1 MLSPSRSHGSKEM
14 NRELVFVLE
23 PESGRVTVEISR
35 SPSSAIKELQGDLG
49 IRVNVNCAKPADSS
63 KCGASRAPENTRF
76 FPDDNS
82 MVWLY
87 RIYHDSV
94 ADGPGRRSVVQV
106 AGCSI
111 RCQGCYVPETH
122 ERGNGSRVSIA
133 RIVDEILE
141 NRARHDGVTILG
153 GEPFDQPGPLAE
165 LIYRLKRH
173 GLHLTVYTGY
183 TMETL
188 IERRQP
194 AIDYALTHAD
204 LLIDGPFVT
213 RLNRN
218 AGEYRGSR
226 NQRFV
231 SIGNPGVKLYS
242 GSEKGGI

>member
-1 MLSPSRSHGSKEM
+1 M

-23 PESGRVTVEISR
+23 PDSGRVTVEISR
-35 SPSSAIKELQGDLG
+35 SPSSAIEELQGDLG
-49 IRVNVNCAKPADSS
+49 IRVNVNCAKPADPS
-63 KCGASRAPENTRF
+63 KRGASRAPENTRF

-94 ADGPGRRSVVQV
+94 TDGPGRRSVIQV
-106 AGCSI
+106 SGCSI

-122 ERGNGSRVSIA
+122 QRENGSRVSIA
-133 RIVDEILE
+133 LIVDEILKDRE
-141 NRARHDGVTILG
+141 RHDGVTILG

-188 IERRQP
+188 IERKQP
-194 AIDYALTHAD
+194 AIDYTLTHAD

-213 RLNRN
+213 SLNRN

-226 NQRFV
+226 NQRF
-231 SIGNPGVKLYS
+231 ICLTKPGVGRHL
-242 GSEKGGI
+242 GREKNCI

>member
-1 MLSPSRSHGSKEM
+1 MLSPDRSHGSKEM

-23 PESGRVTVEISR
+23 PDSGRVTVEISR
-35 SPSSAIKELQGDLG
+35 SPSSAVRDLEGDLG
-49 IRVNVNCAKPADSS
+49 IRLNVNCAKPADSS
-63 KCGASRAPENTRF
+63 KRGTKKTPNNTQF
-76 FPDDNS
+76 FPEDNS
-82 MVWLY
+82 TVWLY

-94 ADGPGRRSVVQV
+94 TDGPGRRSVIQV
-106 AGCSI
+106 SGCSI

-122 ERGNGSRVSIA
+122 ERENGRRVSKA
-133 RIVDEILE
+133 SIVDEILE
-141 NRARHDGVTILG
+141 NRERHDGVTILG

-165 LIYRLKRH
+165 LVYSLKRH

-188 IERRQP
+188 IERKQP
-194 AIDYALTHAD
+194 AIDYVLTHAD

-226 NQRFV
+226 NQRFI
-231 SIGNPGVKLYS
+231 SIGNAG
-242 GSEKGGI
+242 

>member
-1 MLSPSRSHGSKEM
+1 MLSPRRSHGSKEM

-23 PESGRVTVEISR
+23 PDSGRVTVEISR
-35 SPSSAIKELQGDLG
+35 SPSSAIRELQDDLG
-49 IRVNVNCAKPADSS
+49 IRVNVNCAKPADSA
-63 KCGASRAPENTRF
+63 KRGTKNTPDSRRSV
-76 FPDDNS
+76 PDDNS

-94 ADGPGRRSVVQV
+94 TDGLGRRSVIQV
-106 AGCSI
+106 SGCSI

-122 ERGNGSRVSIA
+122 ERENGRRVSIPS
-133 RIVDEILE
+133 IVDEILE
-141 NRARHDGVTILG
+141 NRERHDGVTILG

-165 LIYRLKRH
+165 LVYRLKRH

-183 TMETL
+183 TIETL
-188 IERRQP
+188 IERKQP

-218 AGEYRGSR
+218 SGEYRGSR
-226 NQRFV
+226 NQKF
-231 SIGNPGVKLYS
+231 ICLANPGVGLHV
-242 GSEKGGI
+242 GREKGGI

>member
-1 MLSPSRSHGSKEM
+1 M
-14 NRELVFVLE
+14 NRDLVFVLE
-23 PESGRVTVEISR
+23 PDSGRVTVEISR

-63 KCGASRAPENTRF
+63 KRGASRAPEDTRF

-94 ADGPGRRSVVQV
+94 TDGPGRRSVIQV
-106 AGCSI
+106 SGCSI

-122 ERGNGSRVSIA
+122 QRENGSQVSIA
-133 RIVDEILE
+133 SIVDEILKDRE
-141 NRARHDGVTILG
+141 RHDGVTILG

-188 IERRQP
+188 IERKQP

-204 LLIDGPFVT
+204 LLVDGPFVT
-213 RLNRN
+213 SLNRN

-226 NQRFV
+226 NQRF
-231 SIGNPGVKLYS
+231 IRHPN
-242 GSEKGGI
+242 

>member
-1 MLSPSRSHGSKEM
+1 M

-23 PESGRVTVEISR
+23 PDSGRVTVEISR
-35 SPSSAIKELQGDLG
+35 SPSSAIEELQGDLG
-49 IRVNVNCAKPADSS
+49 IRVNVNCAKPADPS
-63 KCGASRAPENTRF
+63 KRGASRAPENTRF

-94 ADGPGRRSVVQV
+94 TDGPGRRSVIQV
-106 AGCSI
+106 SGCSI

-122 ERGNGSRVSIA
+122 QRENGSRVSIA
-133 RIVDEILE
+133 SIVDEILKDRE
-141 NRARHDGVTILG
+141 RHDGVTILG

-188 IERRQP
+188 IERKQP
-194 AIDYALTHAD
+194 AIDYTLTHAD

-213 RLNRN
+213 SLNRN

-226 NQRFV
+226 NQRF
-231 SIGNPGVKLYS
+231 ICLTKPGVGRHL
-242 GSEKGGI
+242 GREKNCI